1 MSKGQRP
8 ATGIWTGALAGA
20 LGGVPLLPLWA
31 LLPRGKSET
40 NELQTGYFADLT
52 PLHRRSW
59 WLIIAYLDLLFVI
72 SFIDFGANTAGQTIF
87 RGFLLGML
95 VFLVASGL
103 SLIFGLLDV
112 LNFAQG
118 AFLLV
123 GAYVGY
129 RTYETVD
136 VSGDLRFLVAI
147 TAAVGFVALLGFLIE
162 QRLIRPL
169 YERPIFQI
177 VLTFGL
183 ASIFL
188 DLVERQYGADPKQPI
203 DPPAFLNGKFVLFGQ
218 SLNVYRLFII
228 GLGLLMM
235 IGVYLLLNRTRIGI
249 IIRAGVQDSEMVQA
263 LGINVR
269 MVFTLVFVLGS
280 ALAALGGIAIVPYQG
295 ATLEMGNQFLILA
308 IVVVVIGGMGS
319 YEGTAIAS
327 VIVGLTRAVAEQLS
341 INHFDAPVL
350 AETSVLIL
358 MIVVLL
364 VQPSGLF
371 GREES

>member
-1 MSKGQRP
+1 M
-8 ATGIWTGALAGA
+8 
-20 LGGVPLLPLWA
+20 
-31 LLPRGKSET
+31 
-40 NELQTGYFADLT
+40 NYFKQLS
-52 PLHRRSW
+52 PEHRRSW
-59 WLIIAYLDLLFVI
+59 GLVAAYLGLLIVI
-72 SFIDFGANTAGQTIF
+72 SLADFGLNTAGQTVF
-87 RGFLLGML
+87 RGLLLGML

-129 RTYETVD
+129 QVYEGIGLGAGL
-136 VSGDLRFLVAI
+136 SLLAAFI
-147 TAAVGFVALLGFLIE
+147 TAVVVGGILGALVEAG
-162 QRLIRPL
+162 LIRPL
-169 YERPIFQI
+169 YKRPIFQI

-183 ASIFL
+183 AAIL
-188 DLVERQYGADPKQPI
+188 MGLVERYYGPDPKQPI
-203 DPPAFLNGKFVLFGQ
+203 KPPAFLDEKFTLFAQ
-218 SLNVYRLFII
+218 SLSVYRLFII
-228 GLGLLMM
+228 FLGLAMM
-235 IGVYLLLNRTRIGI
+235 IGVFILLHRTRIGI

-269 MVFTLVFVLGS
+269 LVFTLVFVLGS

-327 VIVGLTRAVAEQLS
+327 VVVGLTRAVAEQLS
-341 INHFDAPVL
+341 LAHFDAPVL
-350 AETSVLIL
+350 AETSILLL
-358 MIVVLL
+358 MILVLL

-371 GREES
+371 GREEA